1 MSNKHPKAEL
11 FKLTAHLNDKGN
23 VEMDLECVDP
33 DQFARLME
41 KDLPQY
47 EGTFKVASLLRYLK
61 SVGDE
66 MMKKSSR
73 YI

>member
-11 FKLTAHLNDKGN
+11 FKFTAHMNDRGN
-23 VEMDLECVDP
+23 IELDMDSVDP
-33 DQFARLME
+33 EQFARLME
-41 KDLPQY
+41 KDLPTY

-66 MMKKSSR
+66 MMEKSSR